1 MFYFWRTIYKG
12 VRLIKKGM
20 IWRIG
25 DEVDAW
31 TETWELPDYLLLLEG
46 KNLISKV
53 KDCPKLYFSA

>member
-1 MFYFWRTIYKG
+1 
-12 VRLIKKGM
+12 M